1 MREEKLLSEKEIL
14 NKISEIGHKQVIG
27 FTNGCFDLLHEG
39 HLHLIKE
46 AKKRCDFLIIGL
58 NSDESV
64 KMLKGESRPIEN
76 QEQRAKNLSKMEEVD
91 AIAIFNTETPE
102 NIIKDLNPDILIKGG
117 DYNKTDIVGSK
128 LVIENGG
135 SVEVI
140 DLLPG
145 FSTTKIINERLKWL

>member
-1 MREEKLLSEKEIL
+1 MYEEKLLSEKEIL
-14 NKISEIGHKQVIG
+14 KKISEIRHKKIIG
-27 FTNGCFDLLHEG
+27 FTNGCFDLLHDG
-39 HLHLIKE
+39 HLHLIRE

-76 QEQRAKNLSKMEEVD
+76 QQQRAKNLSKMEEVD
-91 AIAIFNTETPE
+91 AIAIFNTKTPE

-117 DYNKTDIVGSK
+117 DYNKTDIIGSK
-128 LVIENGG
+128 FVIDNGG

-145 FSTTKIINERLKWL
+145 FSTTKIINERMK

>member
-1 MREEKLLSEKEIL
+1 MSEEKLLSEKEIL
-14 NKISEIGHKQVIG
+14 EKISEIGHKKVIG

-39 HLHLIKE
+39 HFHLIKE

-64 KMLKGESRPIEN
+64 KKLKGESRPIEN
-76 QEQRAKNLSKMEEVD
+76 QQQRAKNLSKMVEVD
-91 AIAIFNTETPE
+91 VIAIFNTETPE

-117 DYNKTDIVGSK
+117 DYNKNDIVGSK
-128 LVIENGG
+128 FVIENGG

-145 FSTTKIINERLKWL
+145 FSTTKIINERTK

>member
-1 MREEKLLSEKEIL
+1 MYEEKLLSEKEIL
-14 NKISEIGHKQVIG
+14 KKISEIGHKKIIG
-27 FTNGCFDLLHEG
+27 FTNGCFDLLHDG
-39 HLHLIKE
+39 HLHLIRE

-64 KMLKGESRPIEN
+64 KILKGESRPIEN
-76 QEQRAKNLSKMEEVD
+76 QEQRLKNLSKMEEVD
-91 AIAIFNTETPE
+91 AVAIFNTETPE
-102 NIIKDLNPDILIKGG
+102 NIIKYLNPDILLKGG

-128 LVIENGG
+128 FIIENGG

-145 FSTTKIINERLKWL
+145 YSTTKIINERMK

>member
-1 MREEKLLSEKEIL
+1 MSEEKVLSEKEIL
-14 NKISEIGHKQVIG
+14 KKISDIGYKKITG

-39 HLHLIKE
+39 HLHLIRE

-64 KMLKGESRPIEN
+64 KMLKGENRPIEN

-102 NIIKDLNPDILIKGG
+102 NIIEDLNPDILIKGG

-128 LVIENGG
+128 FVIENGG

-145 FSTTKIINERLKWL
+145 FSTTKIINERMK

>member
-1 MREEKLLSEKEIL
+1 MYEEKLLSEKEIL
-14 NKISEIGHKQVIG
+14 KKISEIRHKKIIG
-27 FTNGCFDLLHEG
+27 FTNGCFDLLHDG
-39 HLHLIKE
+39 HLHLIRE

-64 KMLKGESRPIEN
+64 KILKGESRPIEN
-76 QEQRAKNLSKMEEVD
+76 QEQRLKNLSKMEEVD
-91 AIAIFNTETPE
+91 AVAIFNTETPE
-102 NIIKDLNPDILIKGG
+102 NIIKYLNPDILLKGG

-128 LVIENGG
+128 FIIENGG

-145 FSTTKIINERLKWL
+145 YSTTKIINERMK

>member
-1 MREEKLLSEKEIL
+1 MNKAKLLSGKEIL
-14 NKISEIGHKQVIG
+14 NKISEIKHKKIIG

-39 HLHLIKE
+39 HIYLVRE

-64 KMLKGESRPIEN
+64 KALKGESRPIEN
-76 QEQRAKNLSKMEEVD
+76 QEQRAKNLSKMKEVD
-91 AIAIFNTETPE
+91 AVAIFNTETPE
-102 NIIKDLNPDILIKGG
+102 NIIKYLNPDILIKGG
-117 DYNKTDIVGSK
+117 DYNKADIVGSK
-128 LVIENGG
+128 FVIENGG

-145 FSTTKIINERLKWL
+145 FSTTKIINERMK

>member
-1 MREEKLLSEKEIL
+1 MSEEKVFSEKEIL
-14 NKISEIGHKQVIG
+14 KKISDIKPKKIIG

-39 HLHLIKE
+39 HLHLIRE

-64 KMLKGESRPIEN
+64 KILKGENRPIEN
-76 QEQRAKNLSKMEEVD
+76 QEQRAKNLSKMKEVD
-91 AIAIFNTETPE
+91 AVAIFNTETPE
-102 NIIKDLNPDILIKGG
+102 NIIKYLNPDILIKGG
-117 DYNKTDIVGSK
+117 DYNKADIVGSK
-128 LVIENGG
+128 FVIENGG

-145 FSTTKIINERLKWL
+145 FSTTKIINERMK

>member
-1 MREEKLLSEKEIL
+1 MSSEKLLSIKEIL
-14 NKISEIGHKQVIG
+14 EKISFIRNNKIIG
-27 FTNGCFDLLHEG
+27 FTNGCFDLFHEG
-39 HLHLIKE
+39 HLYLIKE
-46 AKKRCDFLIIGL
+46 AKKKCDFLIIGL

-64 KMLKGESRPIEN
+64 KTLKGESRPIEN
-76 QEQRAKNLSKMEEVD
+76 QEQRVKNLSKMKEVD
-91 AIAIFNTETPE
+91 AIVIFNTETPE

-128 LVIENGG
+128 FVIENGG

-145 FSTTKIINERLKWL
+145 FSTTKIINERMK

>member
-1 MREEKLLSEKEIL
+1 MSEEKILSEKEIL
-14 NKISEIGHKQVIG
+14 KKISDMDHKKVIG

-39 HLHLIKE
+39 HLHLIRE
-46 AKKRCDFLIIGL
+46 SKKRCDFLIIGL

-64 KMLKGESRPIEN
+64 KTLKGESRPIEN
-76 QEQRAKNLSKMEEVD
+76 QEQRVKNLSKMEEVD

-117 DYNKTDIVGSK
+117 DYNKTDIVGSRF
-128 LVIENGG
+128 VIENGG

-145 FSTTKIINERLKWL
+145 FSTTKIINERMR

>member
-1 MREEKLLSEKEIL
+1 MNEEKLLSEQEIVK
-14 NKISEIGHKQVIG
+14 KISKIEDKIIIG

-39 HLHLIKE
+39 HLYLIRE
-46 AKKRCDFLIIGL
+46 SKKRCDFLIIGV

-64 KMLKGESRPIEN
+64 KMLKGEGRPIEN
-76 QEQRAKNLSKMEEVD
+76 QEQRVKNLSKMEEVD
-91 AIAIFNTETPE
+91 AVAIFNTETPE
-102 NIIKDLNPDILIKGG
+102 NIIKYLNPDILLKGG

-128 LVIENGG
+128 FIIENGG

-145 FSTTKIINERLKWL
+145 YSTTKIINERMK

>member
-1 MREEKLLSEKEIL
+1 MSEEKVLREKEIL
-14 NKISEIGHKQVIG
+14 KKIADIGKKKIIG

-39 HLHLIKE
+39 HFHLIRE

-64 KMLKGESRPIEN
+64 KILKGENRPIEN
-76 QEQRAKNLSKMEEVD
+76 QEQRAKNLSKMKEVD
-91 AIAIFNTETPE
+91 AVVIFNTETPE
-102 NIIKDLNPDILIKGG
+102 NIIKYLNPDILIKGG
-117 DYNKTDIVGSK
+117 DYNKADIVGSK
-128 LVIENGG
+128 FVIENGG

-145 FSTTKIINERLKWL
+145 FSTTKIINERMK

>member
-1 MREEKLLSEKEIL
+1 MNKAKLLSGKEIL
-14 NKISEIGHKQVIG
+14 NKISEIKHKKIIG

-39 HLHLIKE
+39 HIYLVRE

-64 KMLKGESRPIEN
+64 KALKGESRPIEN
-76 QEQRAKNLSKMEEVD
+76 QEQRAKNLSKMKEVD
-91 AIAIFNTETPE
+91 AVAIFNTETPE
-102 NIIKDLNPDILIKGG
+102 NIIKYLNPDILIKGG
-117 DYNKTDIVGSK
+117 DYNKIDIVGSK
-128 LVIENGG
+128 FVIENGG

-145 FSTTKIINERLKWL
+145 FSTTKIINERMK

>member
-1 MREEKLLSEKEIL
+1 MSEEKVLRKNEIL
-14 NKISEIGHKQVIG
+14 KKISDIGNKKIIG

-39 HLHLIKE
+39 HFHLIRE

-64 KMLKGESRPIEN
+64 KILKGENRPIEN
-76 QEQRAKNLSKMEEVD
+76 QEQRLKNLSKMKEVD
-91 AIAIFNTETPE
+91 AVVIFNTETPE
-102 NIIKDLNPDILIKGG
+102 NIIKYLNPDILIKGG
-117 DYNKTDIVGSK
+117 DYNKTDIVGSRF
-128 LVIENGG
+128 VIENGG

-145 FSTTKIINERLKWL
+145 FSTTKIINERMK

>member
-1 MREEKLLSEKEIL
+1 MSSEKLLSITEIL
-14 NKISEIGHKQVIG
+14 EKISVIRNNKIIG
-27 FTNGCFDLLHEG
+27 FTNGCFDLFHEG
-39 HLHLIKE
+39 HLYLIKE
-46 AKKRCDFLIIGL
+46 AKKKCDFLIIGL

-64 KMLKGESRPIEN
+64 KTLKGESRPIEN
-76 QEQRAKNLSKMEEVD
+76 QEQRVKNLSKMKEVD
-91 AIAIFNTETPE
+91 AIVIFNTETPE

-128 LVIENGG
+128 FVIENGG

-145 FSTTKIINERLKWL
+145 FSTTKIINERMK

>member
-1 MREEKLLSEKEIL
+1 MSSEKLLSIKEIL
-14 NKISEIGHKQVIG
+14 EKISVIRNNKIIG
-27 FTNGCFDLLHEG
+27 FTNGCFDLFHEG
-39 HLHLIKE
+39 HLYLIKE
-46 AKKRCDFLIIGL
+46 AKKKCDFLIIGL

-64 KMLKGESRPIEN
+64 KTLKGESRPIEN
-76 QEQRAKNLSKMEEVD
+76 QEQRVKNLSKIKEVD
-91 AIAIFNTETPE
+91 AIVIFNTETPE

-128 LVIENGG
+128 FVIENGG

-145 FSTTKIINERLKWL
+145 FSTTKIINERMK

>member
-1 MREEKLLSEKEIL
+1 MSSEKLLNITEIL
-14 NKISEIGHKQVIG
+14 EKISVIRNNKIIG
-27 FTNGCFDLLHEG
+27 FTNGCFDLFHEG
-39 HLHLIKE
+39 HLYLIKE
-46 AKKRCDFLIIGL
+46 AKKKCDFLIIGL

-64 KMLKGESRPIEN
+64 KTLKGESRPIEN
-76 QEQRAKNLSKMEEVD
+76 QEQRVKNLSKMKEVD
-91 AIAIFNTETPE
+91 AIVIFNTETPE

-128 LVIENGG
+128 FVIENGG

-145 FSTTKIINERLKWL
+145 FSTTKIINERMK

>member
-1 MREEKLLSEKEIL
+1 MSKEKLLSEQEIL
-14 NKISEIGHKQVIG
+14 NKISKIRHNIIIG

-39 HLHLIKE
+39 HFHLIRE
-46 AKKRCDFLIIGL
+46 SKKRCDFLIIGL

-64 KMLKGESRPIEN
+64 KMLKGESRPVEN
-76 QEQRAKNLSKMEEVD
+76 QKQRAKNLSKMEEVD

-102 NIIKDLNPDILIKGG
+102 NIIKDLNPNILIKGG
-117 DYNKTDIVGSK
+117 DYNKTEIVGSK
-128 LVIENGG
+128 FVIENGG

-145 FSTTKIINERLKWL
+145 FSTTKIINERMK

>member
-1 MREEKLLSEKEIL
+1 MYEEKLLSEKEIL
-14 NKISEIGHKQVIG
+14 KKISEIRHKKIIG
-27 FTNGCFDLLHEG
+27 FTNGCFDLLHDG
-39 HLHLIKE
+39 HLHLIRE

-64 KMLKGESRPIEN
+64 KILEGESRPIEN
-76 QEQRAKNLSKMEEVD
+76 QEQRVKNLSKMEEVD
-91 AIAIFNTETPE
+91 AVAIFNTETPE
-102 NIIKDLNPDILIKGG
+102 NIIKYLNPDILLKGG

-128 LVIENGG
+128 FIIENGG

-145 FSTTKIINERLKWL
+145 YSTTKIINERMK

>member
-1 MREEKLLSEKEIL
+1 MIKEKLLSEKEIL
-14 NKISEIGHKQVIG
+14 NKISEIGHKKVVG
-27 FTNGCFDLLHEG
+27 FTNGCFDLIHEG

-46 AKKRCDFLIIGL
+46 AKKKCDFLIIGL

-64 KMLKGESRPIEN
+64 KILKGESRPIEN
-76 QEQRAKNLSKMEEVD
+76 QKQRAKNLSKMEEVD

-102 NIIKDLNPDILIKGG
+102 NIIKDLKPDILIKGG
-117 DYNKTDIVGSK
+117 DYNKADIVGSK
-128 LVIENGG
+128 FVIENGG

-145 FSTTKIINERLKWL
+145 FSTTKIINERLK

>member
-1 MREEKLLSEKEIL
+1 MIDEKLLSEKEIL
-14 NKISEIGHKQVIG
+14 NKISEIGHKKVIG

-39 HLHLIKE
+39 HLYLIKE

-64 KMLKGESRPIEN
+64 KLLKGEGRPIEN

-128 LVIENGG
+128 FVIENGG

-145 FSTTKIINERLKWL
+145 FSTTKIINEKIK